1 MFGNVSNAGRMVKWG
16 KVVGGTVAAAAVVA
30 GLPAVAAAHPHHD
43 LHVDVSVPVV
53 VDDAGPACPVPCP
66 PPPPVQ
72 QVARQVWVEPVYRTV
87 CDRQWVEPVTR
98 TVADRVWV
106 PPVTT
111 TAAPTTV
118 WVPDQYA
125 WQDGVTYDGW
135 GRPRRCRV
143 QVLVAAGHYETC
155 GGGAVVVTPGYYQD
169 VTRTE
174 VVCPGHWQD
183 VRRQEVV
190 AAGHWETRVETVEV
204 APPPPVVVVER
215 DRPRVDLRVR
225 LPF

>member
-1 MFGNVSNAGRMVKWG
+1 MFDKTLAGGFAWG
-16 KVVGGTVAAAAVVA
+16 KVVGGMFAVAVVA

-43 LHVDVSVPVV
+43 VHIDVAVPVV
-53 VDDAGPACPVPCP
+53 VDPGPDACP
-66 PPPPVQ
+66 PPV

-98 TVADRVWV
+98 TCTDHVWI

-111 TAAPTTV
+111 TAAPAAV

-125 WQDGVTYDGW
+125 WREGVSYDAYGY
-135 GRPRRCRV
+135 PRRCRV
-143 QVLVAAGHYETC
+143 QVLVAAGHYQTT
-155 GGGAVVVTPGYYQD
+155 GGGTVVVTPGYYQD

-174 VVCPGHWQD
+174 VVAVGHWQD
-183 VRRQEVV
+183 VQRQEVV
-190 AAGHWETRVETVEV
+190 AAGHWETRVDVI
-204 APPPPVVVVER
+204 APTPPPVVVVQE
-215 DRPRVDLRVR
+215 RPRVDLRVR